1 MIAAWAL
8 CALSV
13 LALGVKAL
21 FRWRTWRD
29 RGLFLAAATALAAP
43 LLWTG
48 PAAVVHEMLGACSR
62 MPGGTVL
69 APAAAV
75 LIGLAGFNPF
85 LLALLVAAALPD
97 ARLAWLC
104 VLPML
109 LGNLPQTLYCAF
121 TMPPRRRP
129 LPPPPVAA

>member
-8 CALSV
+8 CVLAV

-29 RGLFLAAATALAAP
+29 RGLLITAATVVTAP
-43 LLWTG
+43 LLWTA
-48 PAAVVHEMLGACSR
+48 PASVAPKMLDASSR
-62 MPGGTVL
+62 MPGGELL

-75 LIGLAGFNPF
+75 LIGLAGFNPV
-85 LLALLVAAALPD
+85 LLALLFAAAAPD
-97 ARLAWLC
+97 ARLAWLY

-109 LGNLPQTLYCAF
+109 IGNLPQTLFCAL

-129 LPPPPVAA
+129 LPPPPAAA